1 MFGVEKKL
9 ERFRINIGILSIFLT
24 FLLSGCGFHFRGDI
38 YSHLPFHRIRLI
50 SPTPYGELE
59 QALRTAFA
67 HIDVDVTESERAPLT
82 LIIHSSHLHHNTPS
96 IGSSSQ
102 TRVFTFN
109 YDVIFT
115 LENSNHQP
123 LLSNHPIH
131 VTHHI
136 AVPRGQLLST
146 NNQVDILKRHMI
158 HDAII
163 QLFHR
168 LETTEVRDHEALS

>member
-1 MFGVEKKL
+1 MLCVFL
-9 ERFRINIGILSIFLT
+9 PIFLG
-24 FLLSGCGFHFRGDI
+24 GCGFHFRGELHD
-38 YSHLPFHRIRLI
+38 HLPFHRIRLI

-67 HIDVDVTESERAPLT
+67 HINVKVTESDHAPLT
-82 LIIHSSHLHHNTPS
+82 LIIHDSHLTHSTPS

-109 YDVIFT
+109 YDIRFT

-123 LLSNHPIH
+123 LLSQHPIH

-146 NNQVDILKRHMI
+146 NNQVDILKQHMI
-158 HDAII
+158 HDAVI

-168 LETTEVRDHEALS
+168 LETTEIRDHEALS